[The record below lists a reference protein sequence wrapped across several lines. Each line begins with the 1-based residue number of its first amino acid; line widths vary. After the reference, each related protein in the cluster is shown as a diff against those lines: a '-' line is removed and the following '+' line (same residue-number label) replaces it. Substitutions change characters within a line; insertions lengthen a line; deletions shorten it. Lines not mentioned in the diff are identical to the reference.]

1 MPARR
6 DRLEAYLPQR
16 ELFRW
21 LFQVGGVHKKSAL
34 TNQQLV
40 QTNPVVCVPCTS
52 IREDDLISGL
62 KTIQDLNGIHGAL
75 AELYRSARRFR
86 GAVDELEHADGVV
99 LLSECRPA
107 YVDNV
112 IQMFELDGSVNAEIG
127 PGAFR
132 QRLVKG
138 DFDIYSPLF
147 HCGIHPRDMTVRDTV
162 AGVDYRLL
170 TDLNVLGLGLGN
182 LDLGF
187 QFCRIR
193 NPREVISHLQ
203 SLPDM
208 HGQLL
213 QHARHAGAYMQRFNL
228 IKLQFCEL
236 IRLIDCRLLGGQLRL
251 DRIASERQPLR
262 LDLVALLTFLFFDF

>member
-75 AELYRSARRFR
+75 AELNRSARRFR

-107 YVDNV
+107 HVNDV
-112 IQMFELDGSVNAEIG
+112 VEMFELDCSVDAEIG
-127 PGAFR
+127 PRAFR
-132 QRLVKG
+132 QRLIKSY
-138 DFDIYSPLF
+138 FDVHRPLLYRR
-147 HCGIHPRDMTVRDTV
+147 INPRNVTIRRAVS
-162 AGVDYRLL
+162 GVDHCFL
-170 TDLNVLGLGLGN
+170 TNLNIL
-182 LDLGF
+182 
-187 QFCRIR
+187 
-193 NPREVISHLQ
+193 
-203 SLPDM
+203 
-208 HGQLL
+208 
-213 QHARHAGAYMQRFNL
+213 
-228 IKLQFCEL
+228 
-236 IRLIDCRLLGGQLRL
+236 
-251 DRIASERQPLR
+251 
-262 LDLVALLTFLFFDF
+262 